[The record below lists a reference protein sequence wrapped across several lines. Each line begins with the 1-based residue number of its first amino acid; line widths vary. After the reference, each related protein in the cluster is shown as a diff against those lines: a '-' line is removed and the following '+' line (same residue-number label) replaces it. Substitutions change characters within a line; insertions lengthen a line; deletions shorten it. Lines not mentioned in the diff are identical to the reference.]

1 MDIELRRMVGI
12 RTEVIDVHRLRFRA
26 KKHRK
31 DGWMR
36 SQKNTIELYLR
47 STLGVKI
54 KSDSLKGSIFYLIE
68 TEILEQGLD

>member
-1 MDIELRRMVGI
+1 
-12 RTEVIDVHRLRFRA
+12 
-26 KKHRK
+26 
-31 DGWMR
+31 MR

-68 TEILEQGLD
+68 TEISEQGLD

>member
-1 MDIELRRMVGI
+1 VDIRA
-12 RTEVIDVHRLRFRA
+12 EVIDAHRLRLRA
-26 KKHRK
+26 KKYRK
-31 DGWMR
+31 EGWMR